1 MLIYSNK
8 FLVLGVSKSGFS
20 ASSYL
25 LSKGA
30 MCYVFEEND
39 STKIKEKKE
48 ELISKGAIL
57 LSNDNVE
64 ETLKYVDVVIISPGV
79 PINHNIAV
87 KARNLGK
94 RIISELEFG
103 YFCSFP
109 KIVGVTG
116 TNGKT
121 TTVSLINSILSDYG
135 AKCLLMGNVGCPVC
149 DNVDKIDSSTVCVT
163 EISSYQLE
171 STCYLRPDVAC
182 ILNVSPDHLERH
194 YSMENYIFLKR
205 RLLSNLTESE
215 YAVLNFDDQVVKE
228 FSQNTKAKI
237 IYVSL
242 MQEVD
247 GGYKKEDA
255 LYYKGARII
264 GSNELR
270 LQGIHNE
277 YNALFAIVVAKL
289 FGVSDQVIRDSLANF
304 KGIPHRIQLISEKN
318 EIKVYNDSK
327 ATNTASTISAINCMK
342 GKTVLVLGGS
352 NKGEDYSELFN
363 VVKNSPI
370 KHVVITGETK
380 EEMIK
385 TAVKIGVENF
395 TSTNTFEDAVK
406 YAYLLCDNGE
416 NLLFSP
422 ACASFD
428 RFSGF
433 EERGDYF
440 AKLIGELSCRLN

>member
-1 MLIYSNK
+1 MLINSNK

-30 MCYVFEEND
+30 ICYVFEEND
-39 STKIKEKKE
+39 SLKIKEKKE
-48 ELISKGAIL
+48 DLISKGAIL
-57 LSNDNVE
+57 LSNENVE
-64 ETLKYVDVVIISPGV
+64 ETLKCIDIVIISPGV
-79 PINHNIAV
+79 PINHGIAV
-87 KARNLGK
+87 KAKNLGK

-103 YFCSFP
+103 FFCSYP
-109 KIVGVTG
+109 KIVGITG

-121 TTVSLINSILSDYG
+121 TTVSLINSILSNNS
-135 AKCLLMGNVGCPVC
+135 KTLLLGNVGCPVC
-149 DNVDKIDSSTVCVT
+149 DNIDKIDNSTICVT

-182 ILNVSPDHLERH
+182 ILNISPDHLERH

-228 FSQNTKAKI
+228 FSQYTKSKI
-237 IYVSL
+237 VYVSL
-242 MQEVD
+242 TQEVD
-247 GGYKKEDA
+247 GAYKKNDG
-255 LYYKGARII
+255 LYYKGVRII
-264 GSNELR
+264 ELNELS
-270 LQGIHNE
+270 LQGLHNE

-304 KGIPHRIQLISEKN
+304 KGIPHRIQLILEKN
-318 EIKVYNDSK
+318 GRKVYNDSK

-363 VVKNSPI
+363 VVKNSLI

-380 EEMIK
+380 VEMIK
-385 TAVKIGVENF
+385 SAVKIGVENF
-395 TSTNTFEDAVK
+395 TSISDFEDAIK
-406 YAYLLCDNGE
+406 YAYLLCNNGE

-428 RFSGF
+428 RFNGF

-440 AKLIGELSCRLN
+440 AKLIGELACQ

>member
-1 MLIYSNK
+1 MLINSNK

-30 MCYVFEEND
+30 TCYIFEEND
-39 STKIKEKKE
+39 SIKIKEKTE

-57 LSNDNVE
+57 LSNDSVE
-64 ETLKYVDVVIISPGV
+64 ETLKYVDVVIVSPGV
-79 PINHNIAV
+79 PINHNITV
-87 KARNLGK
+87 IARNLGK

-103 YFCSFP
+103 FFCSYP

-121 TTVSLINSILSDYG
+121 TTVSLINSIFSNNGTKNFLV
-135 AKCLLMGNVGCPVC
+135 GNVGSPVC
-149 DNVDKIDSSTVCVT
+149 NSIDKIDNSTVCVA

-194 YSMENYIFLKR
+194 YNMENYIFLKR

-228 FSQNTKAKI
+228 FSQGIKAKI
-237 IYVSL
+237 VYVSL
-242 MQEVD
+242 KQEVD
-247 GGYKKEDA
+247 GGYKKDDG

-264 GSNELR
+264 GLNELS
-270 LQGIHNE
+270 LQGVHNE
-277 YNALFAIVVAKL
+277 YNTLFAIVTAKL
-289 FGVSDQVIRDSLANF
+289 FGISDQVIRDSLANF
-304 KGIPHRIQLISEKN
+304 KGIAHRIQLVSDKN
-318 EIKVYNDSK
+318 GIKVFNDSK
-327 ATNTASTISAINCMK
+327 ATNTTSTINAINSMK
-342 GKTVLVLGGS
+342 GETVLILGGS
-352 NKGEDYSELFN
+352 NKGEDYGELFR
-363 VVKNSPI
+363 VVKSSLI

-380 EEMIK
+380 DEMVKSAIK
-385 TAVKIGVENF
+385 AGVENF
-395 TSTNTFEDAVK
+395 TCTNNFEDAIK

-440 AKLIGELSCRLN
+440 TKRIGELSC